1 MHNNENIDELS
12 YVIMIVK
19 LFILCHPNFYQY
31 HECSLQLSTVL
42 YISKFQSV
50 HYVND

>member
-1 MHNNENIDELS
+1 MHNNENIDKLS

-31 HECSLQLSTVL
+31 HDCSLQLSMVH
-42 YISKFQSV
+42 ISKCFKAFTM
-50 HYVND
+50 

>member
-19 LFILCHPNFYQY
+19 LFILCHPFFYQY
-31 HECSLQLSTVL
+31 HECSLQLSTE
-42 YISKFQSV
+42 YISKCFKAFTM
-50 HYVND
+50 

>member
-1 MHNNENIDELS
+1 MHNKENIDELS

-31 HECSLQLSTVL
+31 HECSLQLSTVH
-42 YISKFQSV
+42 ISKCFKAF
-50 HYVND
+50 NM

>member
-1 MHNNENIDELS
+1 MKTFIDELS

-31 HECSLQLSTVL
+31 HECSLQLSTVH
-42 YISKFQSV
+42 ISKCFKAFTM
-50 HYVND
+50 

>member
-12 YVIMIVK
+12 YVIKIVQ

-31 HECSLQLSTVL
+31 HECSLQLSTVN
-42 YISKFQSV
+42 ISKCFKAFTM
-50 HYVND
+50 

>member
-19 LFILCHPNFYQY
+19 LFILCHPYFYQY
-31 HECSLQLSTVL
+31 HERSLQSSTVH
-42 YISKFQSV
+42 ISKCFKAF
-50 HYVND
+50 NM